1 MRVSITLSG
10 NAETGTGHVTD
21 GSVNKIKQLTF
32 ENPLLTADILSDWI
46 FALEMLY
53 DEAVSEMQKDFDG
66 TKAKQ

>member
-10 NAETGTGHVTD
+10 NDETGTGHVTD

-53 DEAVSEMQKDFDG
+53 DEAVTEMRKDFDG
-66 TKAKQ
+66 IKSTQ